1 MLHKMLKILLIL
13 SFTMLLTSCWSNREL
28 NELAIA
34 SALGID
40 KAGDQ
45 YRVSLQIV
53 NPSEVAS
60 KSGGAGYQTPVTVYT
75 VYANTI
81 LEAVRKAATVAP
93 RKIYLAQLRTIVIGE
108 ELARSGI
115 SLSLDYLMR
124 EREVREE
131 GLYILI
137 AKGGKA
143 EDTLKVLTHLDK
155 IPATKMANALQTL
168 ERYWA
173 PTNTVQL
180 SEVLYDLISGAKYS
194 SIPGI
199 VVKGVKDGGKT
210 TKNVQTLASPT
221 YLQFEET
228 AVFKKDKLIGWLDE
242 EESKGYNY
250 ITDRV
255 IKTVGHFRCPDG
267 GKVAMDVIRTKTNL
281 KARMVEGK
289 PKIELKLWMEGNIAD
304 LQCRLNPGNPTAV
317 AELQKIGEKNLER
330 LIRKALQKVQHELK
344 SDALGFGEAVHRS
357 YSSEWKTLKDRWDDI
372 FPDVPVHLDINLRIR
387 NTGTM
392 NQSML
397 ERAKG

>member
-1 MLHKMLKILLIL
+1 MLLRTLKVLLIL

-34 SALGID
+34 SAIGID

-60 KSGGAGYQTPVTVYT
+60 RSGGAGYQTPVTVYT
-75 VYANTI
+75 VDANTI
-81 LEAVRKAATVAP
+81 LEAVRKAATIAP
-93 RKIYLAQLRTIVIGE
+93 RKIYLAQLRSIVIGE

-143 EDTLKVLTHLDK
+143 EETLKVLTHLDK
-155 IPATKMANALQTL
+155 IPATKMANALKTL

-173 PTNTVQL
+173 PTTTVEL
-180 SEVLYDLISGAKYS
+180 SEVLYDLISDVTYPA
-194 SIPGI
+194 ITGI
-199 VVKGVKDGGKT
+199 VVKGVKGDGDT
-210 TKNVQTLASPT
+210 TENVQTVDSPT
-221 YLQFEET
+221 YLQFEDT
-228 AVFKKDKLIGWLDE
+228 AIFKKDKLVGWLNE

-255 IKTVGHFRCPDG
+255 VKTAGHFRCPDG
-267 GKVAMDVIRTKTNL
+267 GMLAMDVIRSKTDI
-281 KARMVEGK
+281 KAQMVDGK
-289 PKIELKLWMEGNIAD
+289 PEIKLKLWMEGNIAD
-304 LQCRLNPGNPTAV
+304 LQCNLNPGNPA
-317 AELQKIGEKNLER
+317 ALEELQRIGEKQQVL
-330 LIRKALQKVQHELK
+330 LIQKALQKIQHQLK

-357 YSSEWKTLKDRWDDI
+357 YPKEWKKLKDRWDDV
-372 FPDVPVHLDINLRIR
+372 FPDVPVHIDSTLRIR

-392 NQSML
+392 NQSMM
-397 ERAKG
+397 EKTKG